1 MRSLTGNPGFAAVA
15 VLMLA
20 LGIGANATIFSWVNA
35 VLLNPLPGATR
46 ANELVQLTFIYR
58 GDDAQLL
65 VSGLPGSAR
74 ASTQLTAITGYE
86 DLAVGIVV
94 DREAERAWAQLV
106 TSNLFDVLGV
116 PVALGRGFTTDDE
129 KPGAS
134 AAAVLSDAT
143 EAPFNGEPS
152 VIGSRFASTRN
163 RSRSSVSPLRAFSA
177 PPPD

>member
-1 MRSLTGNPGFAAVA
+1 MMPS
-15 VLMLA
+15 
-20 LGIGANATIFSWVNA
+20 FSYPDYQD
-35 VLLNPLPGATR
+35 L
-46 ANELVQLTFIYR
+46 
-58 GDDAQLL
+58 
-65 VSGLPGSAR
+65 AR

-134 AAAVLSDAT
+134 AAAVLSDAYWRRR
-143 EAPFNGEPS
+143 FNGEPS
-152 VIGSRFASTRN
+152 VIGGRFASTRN
-163 RSRSSVSPLRAFSA
+163 RSRSSVSPPGLSRRHHRIEL
-177 PPPD
+177 